1 MKTFGDQLTEY
12 LSWPAQDL
20 PGANRANNTT
30 PYVVGPVQ
38 ANLFRR
44 FIAKMVVSGI
54 TGLANATLTIQ
65 ACNTS
70 NGSFVNVTTTGTP
83 PVINTGNA
91 ATPVAA
97 TAEIR
102 VDQLP
107 AGTQYVQAAVLVQ
120 ANSAVVG
127 AELICADANYDP
139 AKQYNAITTFLPVAN
154 QFVY

>member
-1 MKTFGDQLTEY
+1 MKTYGDQLTEY
-12 LSWPAQDL
+12 LSWAAQDL

-30 PYVVGPVQ
+30 AYVVGPVLVNQ
-38 ANLFRR
+38 FRR

-54 TGLANATLTIQ
+54 TGTANASLYLQ

-70 NGSFVNVTTTGTP
+70 NGTFTNISATNQAVL
-83 PVINTGNA
+83 INTGNA
-91 ATPVAA
+91 ATPVAGTVECRA
-97 TAEIR
+97 
-102 VDQLP
+102 DQLP
-107 AGTQYVQAAVLVQ
+107 AGSQYIQAAVLVQ

-154 QFVY
+154 QIVY